1 MFKITTSAICVALL
15 FCLPACDLKSPGTED
30 QAETT
35 GVKLIQA
42 GWLDASDIK
51 EASGIQASFSQ
62 PGTYFVH
69 NDDAPPLL
77 YVIDSSGND
86 LGAVYIE
93 PAKITDWE
101 DITSVPVDGKR
112 WIVAGNIGDNF
123 ARREY
128 ISLYFA
134 EEPQPD
140 SKGFY
145 SGSQLLQHRIDLT
158 YPDGPRDCESLAY
171 DPSSQ
176 RLLFLSKRDKPARL
190 YAIDLAVALQ
200 EHQAELEFLGTI
212 APLRPPTKTDM
223 GIWSNRAVYI
233 SQPTGFDISPD
244 GTEAAIITY
253 RSIYR
258 FKRQDGEDWLTAL
271 QREPQEVVGP
281 PAPQNEAV
289 AYSPDG
295 KHIFVT
301 SENIPTPLYRFT
313 FSDPE

>member
-1 MFKITTSAICVALL
+1 MFKISTSTICAALL
-15 FCLPACDLKSPGTED
+15 FSLNACDLHGPGID
-30 QAETT
+30 DHVKTT
-35 GVKLIQA
+35 GVELIQT

-51 EASGIQASFSQ
+51 EASGMQASFSH
-62 PGTYFVH
+62 PGTYFIH

-86 LGAVYIE
+86 LGAVFIE

-101 DITSVPVDGKR
+101 DIASVPVDGKR
-112 WIVAGNIGDNF
+112 WVVAGNIGDNY

-140 SKGFY
+140 AKGFY
-145 SGSQLLQHRIDLT
+145 SGMQLMQHRIDLT
-158 YPDGPRDCESLAY
+158 YPDGPRDSESLAY
-171 DPSSQ
+171 DPISQ
-176 RLLFLSKRDKPARL
+176 RLLLLSKRDKPARL
-190 YAIDLAVALQ
+190 YAIDLAIAL
-200 EHQAELEFLGTI
+200 EERHAELEFLGTI
-212 APLRPPTKTDM
+212 SSLRPPTITDK
-223 GIWSNRAVYI
+223 GIWSHRAEYI

-244 GTEAAIITY
+244 GSEAAIITY

-258 FKRQDGEDWLTAL
+258 FKRQDDESWLTAL

-281 PAPQNEAV
+281 PAPQNESV

-301 SENIPTPLYRFT
+301 SENIPSPLFRFT
-313 FSDPE
+313 FKDPE